1 MLNSTENSTKPNY
14 YPNSS
19 PKLKIH
25 DLELHK
31 PTPKDLGLHELK
43 IENLGFIPTGKE
55 SSPRKEYRRT
65 NDGRYHLA
73 SFFGIDPV
81 ILINAPCIW
90 LTPMT
95 VEDFV
100 IFIAFEFS
108 DYPLVIRIE
117 TETMTTLYGVHEIND
132 EIKQFIE
139 ESNATLYI
147 NPAVQL

>member
-1 MLNSTENSTKPNY
+1 
-14 YPNSS
+14 
-19 PKLKIH
+19 
-25 DLELHK
+25 
-31 PTPKDLGLHELK
+31 
-43 IENLGFIPTGKE
+43 
-55 SSPRKEYRRT
+55 
-65 NDGRYHLA
+65 
-73 SFFGIDPV
+73 
-81 ILINAPCIW
+81 
-90 LTPMT
+90 MT